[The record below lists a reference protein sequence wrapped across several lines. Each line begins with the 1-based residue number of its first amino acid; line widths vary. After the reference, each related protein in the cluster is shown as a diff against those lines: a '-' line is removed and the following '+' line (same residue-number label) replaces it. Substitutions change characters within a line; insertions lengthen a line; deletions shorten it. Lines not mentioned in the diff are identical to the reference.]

1 MKLFAGAVALVLAL
15 APAGA
20 APADPP
26 APPPGTVKAEGGL
39 RHEATGIVFPDE
51 LEGMRP
57 IVTGTDL
64 IMAMYMPSNPMEMLK
79 GKVAI
84 LGVSK
89 IAEDPGHATMAERA
103 RESFHETGVPK
114 VVSEGRFD
122 WPGHPKATTFH
133 GVYEVGPYHKEYW
146 RGWDGGWDA
155 TMIVTSPRGDRKL
168 AGRVSAAVAAKVY
181 GGAVVKD

>member
-1 MKLFAGAVALVLAL
+1 M
-15 APAGA
+15 
-20 APADPP
+20 
-26 APPPGTVKAEGGL
+26 
-39 RHEATGIVFPDE
+39 
-51 LEGMRP
+51 
-57 IVTGTDL
+57 
-64 IMAMYMPSNPMEMLK
+64 
-79 GKVAI
+79 
-84 LGVSK
+84 
-89 IAEDPGHATMAERA
+89 
-103 RESFHETGVPK
+103 PK